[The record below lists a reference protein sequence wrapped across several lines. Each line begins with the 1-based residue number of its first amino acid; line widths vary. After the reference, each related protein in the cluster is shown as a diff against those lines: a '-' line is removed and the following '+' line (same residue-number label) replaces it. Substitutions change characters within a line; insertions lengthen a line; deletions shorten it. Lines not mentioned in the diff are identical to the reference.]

1 MIWTTPHTAE
11 MLLGCTLA
19 LGLAASPARADQPVP
34 GGRQVDPPGPD
45 TPEEEPLAMDPDGRR
60 SVRGCDPSGECT
72 GDLLQGLRAFEI
84 ETFPRRRGDSPW
96 SDRDGG
102 SIVSRA
108 PSAVSGARRA
118 QKPTDLRP
126 DLPWLAQLE
135 MPDLPIKWDHRIIKF
150 LEFYKEDPRGQKL
163 MRVWLREQGRYKDLI
178 LRELRRARLPEDLLY
193 VCMIESGYD
202 SRDRSRVGATGLWQ
216 FMPAAGLVYGLRQS
230 RWVDERNDP
239 VRSTRAVTAY
249 FADLHQRFGDW
260 DLAMAAYNAGYGAVL
275 RSIARYNTNDFWR
288 LLDYESALPW
298 ESSIYVPKALAAAI
312 VGRNRELFG
321 FADVVPAPAFA
332 WDEVTVPTSVGLAVV
347 AKAAGVDT
355 RAVEDLN
362 PHLRQGRTPPGFKS
376 FAVRIPRGRRDQ
388 FAARFAQLRGEWD
401 LHDAYVV
408 KHGERFEDVATTHGI
423 TVKKLRELN
432 GMDTDR
438 EVEGGTVL
446 VVPRVSDA
454 EKQANRVKAEESLYT
469 AGEPEGKSGD
479 KLMVAVPDPTFKVAG
494 KQRLFYRVVAGDSL
508 TRIARVFSVDRGA
521 LAVWNGL
528 DGEARLQPRMV
539 LQIWVDRGFKPAD
552 RSVSL
557 LDPARVELVQAG
569 SVDHIQVAEKKLGR
583 ERITYTAQKR
593 ESYEQ
598 VGKKYGLSARDVAR
612 INRKPYDTVL
622 AAGDTC
628 VIYQVVDRK
637 ASERAEKQAR
647 QARPDRTSKKRPR
660 K

>member
-1 MIWTTPHTAE
+1 MIWTTPRGLKT
-11 MLLGCTLA
+11 LLGCALA
-19 LGLAASPARADQPVP
+19 LLVASPARADQPAP
-34 GGRQVDPPGPD
+34 AGRQVDPPGPE

-60 SVRGCDPSGECT
+60 AVRGCDPDGQCA

-84 ETFPRRRGDSPW
+84 EAFPRRRGDSPW

-108 PSAVSGARRA
+108 PGAVSGGARRPRR
-118 QKPTDLRP
+118 PTDLRP
-126 DLPWLAQLE
+126 DLPWLARLE
-135 MPDLPIKWDHRIIKF
+135 MPDLPVKWDHRIIRF

-163 MRVWLREQGRYKDLI
+163 MRVWLREQGRYRDLI
-178 LRELRRARLPEDLLY
+178 LRELRRAKLPEDLLY

-216 FMPAAGLVYGLRQS
+216 FMPAAGLVYGLKQN
-230 RWVDERNDP
+230 RWIDERNDP
-239 VRSTRAVTAY
+239 VRSTRAMTAY

-312 VGRNRELFG
+312 VGRNRALFG
-321 FADVVPAPAFA
+321 FADVAPAPAFA
-332 WDEVTVPTSVGLAVV
+332 YDEVTVPTSVALSVV
-347 AKAAGVDT
+347 ARAAGVDT
-355 RAVEDLN
+355 RAVEELN
-362 PHLRQGRTPPGFKS
+362 PHLRRGRTPPGIKS

-401 LHDAYVV
+401 THDAYLVR
-408 KHGERFEDVATTHGI
+408 HGERFEDVATIHGI

-432 GMDTDR
+432 GLDSDR

-446 VVPRVSDA
+446 VVPRLSEA
-454 EKQANRVKAEESLYT
+454 EKQANRVKAEESLYA
-469 AGEPEGKSGD
+469 AGEPAGD
-479 KLMVAVPDPTFKVAG
+479 PGEKLMVAVPDPVFKVPG
-494 KQRLFYRVVAGDSL
+494 KQRVFYRVIAGDSL
-508 TRIARVFSVDRGA
+508 TRIARAFAVERA
-521 LAVWNGL
+521 QLAAWNGL
-528 DGEARLQPRMV
+528 DAETKLQPRMV
-539 LQIWVDRGFKPAD
+539 MQVWVDRGFKPAD
-552 RSVSL
+552 RSLAL
-557 LDPARVELVQAG
+557 LDPDRVQLVKTG
-569 SVDHIQVAEKKLGR
+569 SVDHIAVAEKKLGR
-583 ERITYTAQKR
+583 ERITYTAAKR
-593 ESYEQ
+593 ESYEA
-598 VGKKYGLSARDVAR
+598 VGKKFGLSARDVAR

-622 AAGDTC
+622 AAGETC
-628 VIYQVVDRK
+628 VIYKVVDRT

-647 QARPDRTSKKRPR
+647 QARPDRAGKKRPR